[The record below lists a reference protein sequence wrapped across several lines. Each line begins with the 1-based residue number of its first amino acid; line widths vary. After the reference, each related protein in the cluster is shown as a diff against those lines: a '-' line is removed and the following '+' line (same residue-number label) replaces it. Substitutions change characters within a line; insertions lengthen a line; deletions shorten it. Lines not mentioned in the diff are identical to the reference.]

1 MVGGLRDAG
10 RDRGHNRK
18 LLVSVFDPQ
27 EAREAVLGGARIVDS
42 EDPRSALGNIKP
54 QAIMDIS
61 DAVLN
66 YSRDQEVQ
74 LSTNIGEDQ
83 LLFRRTDS
91 GHAVEKSPYEIAG
104 KAAQAALGVAV
115 SMGTRVHPCNIIKVG
130 LDGMHLP
137 ILKDVLTE
145 VVRTLNRTEQFSHS
159 QVMSVLFAQDL
170 ALWRERKGNPM
181 VVRELVA
188 LREFSPTTA
197 DSPVEGT
204 IDLLDYYRYL
214 TGPDGGPLFPERPDL
229 EQLIEAGVLPGWSD
243 STRVKL
249 NEPFPHSKF
258 GLTPAERTDREAI
271 KKMVDATADAGADGI
286 MLDTS
291 ILFKVARVGLVDTT
305 ESTGRD
311 TASMVDFNRFD
322 ITGTGP
328 DALVRTGIL
337 SVEEIRFFVDY
348 CHYRGVEANL
358 AGSLQSYQAQQLW
371 RLVPQI
377 DQVSTRGGA
386 SAILRDPSQPPSE
399 EDPVASRRDQ
409 VMMRQL
415 VRGLVPPEHGGYLW
429 LPKKMR
435 SVDGMDEAIAR
446 LQQSFPDLAPVFWA
460 DEYGQLE
467 PSHPRGS
474 GTGAPATVPVPRQ
487 ASAPTADVA
496 GGARRVDVEEVP
508 GR

>member
-1 MVGGLRDAG
+1 MASTVQGDGP
-10 RDRGHNRK
+10 DRRHNRK

-54 QAIMDIS
+54 QAIMSIA

-66 YSRDQEVQ
+66 YTRDSEVQ

-104 KAAQAALGVAV
+104 KASQAALGVAV

-137 ILKDVLTE
+137 ILRESLTE
-145 VVRTLNRTEQFSHS
+145 VVQTLNRTEQFSHS

-170 ALWRERKGNPM
+170 VLWRQRRNNPL

-188 LREFSPTTA
+188 LREFSPTTTA
-197 DSPVEGT
+197 TPVEGT
-204 IDLLDYYRYL
+204 IDLPDYYQYL
-214 TGPDGGPLFPERPDL
+214 TDADGNPLFDHRPDL
-229 EQLIEAGVLPGWSD
+229 RELIAAGVLPAWSD
-243 STRVKL
+243 STRVKI
-249 NEPFPHSKF
+249 NEPFPHSEF

-271 KKMVDATADAGADGI
+271 KKMVDATADSGADGI

-305 ESTGRD
+305 ETGNGD
-311 TASMVDFNRFD
+311 GPSIVDFNRFD
-322 ITGTGP
+322 TTGTGP
-328 DALVRTGIL
+328 DALTRTGIL
-337 SVEEIRFFVDY
+337 SVEDIRFFVDY

-358 AGSLQSYQAQQLW
+358 AGSLQSYQAQQIW
-371 RLVPQI
+371 RLVPQT

-386 SAILRDPSQPPSE
+386 SAVRPDPSADPGDG
-399 EDPVASRRDQ
+399 DPVASRRDQ

-415 VRGLVPPEHGGYLW
+415 VRGLVPPEQGGYLW

-435 SVDGMDEAIAR
+435 SVEGVDKAVDQLLEN
-446 LQQSFPDLAPVFWA
+446 FPDIGQVFWA
-460 DEYGQLE
+460 DEYGRLE
-467 PSHPRGS
+467 PF
-474 GTGAPATVPVPRQ
+474 
-487 ASAPTADVA
+487 
-496 GGARRVDVEEVP
+496 
-508 GR
+508 

>member
-1 MVGGLRDAG
+1 MEACSTMVEAKQGNAG
-10 RDRGHNRK
+10 DRQHNRK

-66 YSRDQEVQ
+66 YTRDQEVQ

-104 KAAQAALGVAV
+104 KASQAALGVAV

-137 ILKDVLTE
+137 VLKDVLTE

-170 ALWRERKGNPM
+170 VLWRERRDNPL

-188 LREFSPTTA
+188 LREFSPVTA

-204 IDLLDYYRYL
+204 IDLLDYHQYL
-214 TGPDGGPLFPERPDL
+214 TGPDGGPLFPDRPDL
-229 EQLIEAGVLPGWSD
+229 AQLIEAGVLPEWSD
-243 STRVKL
+243 TTRVKI
-249 NEPFPHSKF
+249 NEPFPHSEF
-258 GLTPAERTDREAI
+258 GITPAERTDREAI
-271 KKMVDATADAGADGI
+271 KNMVDATADAGADGI

-305 ESTGRD
+305 EPTGAD
-311 TASMVDFNRFD
+311 VSSMVDFNRYD
-322 ITGTGP
+322 VTGTGP
-328 DALVRTGIL
+328 EALVRKGIL
-337 SVEEIRFFVDY
+337 SLKDIRFFVDY

-358 AGSLQSYQAQQLW
+358 AGSLQSHQAQQLW
-371 RLVPQI
+371 RLVPEI
-377 DQVSTRGGA
+377 DQVSTRGGG
-386 SAILRDPSQPPSE
+386 SAILLDPSQPPAE
-399 EDPVASRRDQ
+399 DDPVASRRDQ

-415 VRGLVPPEHGGYLW
+415 VRGLVPPEQGGYVC
-429 LPKKMR
+429 LPEKMR
-435 SVDGMDEAIAR
+435 SVDGVDEAVAR
-446 LQQSFPDLAPVFWA
+446 LRQNFPDITSVFWA
-460 DEYGQLE
+460 DPYGRLTPVQTRI
-467 PSHPRGS
+467 PGN
-474 GTGAPATVPVPRQ
+474 GALTAVLRQ
-487 ASAPTADVA
+487 ADLGDGDRP
-496 GGARRVDVEEVP
+496 VEEVAAP
-508 GR
+508 

>member
-1 MVGGLRDAG
+1 MAGTVRADAS
-10 RDRGHNRK
+10 DRRHNRK

-42 EDPRSALGNIKP
+42 EDPSSALGNIKP
-54 QAIMDIS
+54 QAIMSIA

-66 YSRDQEVQ
+66 YTRDNEVQ

-83 LLFRRTDS
+83 LLFRRTDT

-104 KAAQAALGVAV
+104 KASQAALGVAV
-115 SMGTRVHPCNIIKVG
+115 SMGTRVHPCNIVKVG
-130 LDGMHLP
+130 LDGMYLP
-137 ILKDVLTE
+137 ILKESLTE
-145 VVRTLNRTEQFSHS
+145 VVQTLNRTEQFSHS
-159 QVMSVLFAQDL
+159 QVMAVLFVQDL
-170 ALWRERKGNPM
+170 VLWRERKNNPL

-188 LREFSPTTA
+188 LREFSPTTTA
-197 DSPVEGT
+197 TPIEDT
-204 IDLLDYYRYL
+204 IDLPDYYQYL
-214 TGPDGGPLFPERPDL
+214 TDADGNPLFDHRPDL
-229 EQLIEAGVLPGWSD
+229 QELITAEVLPAWSD
-243 STRVKL
+243 STRVKI
-249 NEPFPHSKF
+249 NDPFPHSEF

-271 KKMVDATADAGADGI
+271 KKMVDATADSGADGL

-305 ESTGRD
+305 ETGNGD
-311 TASMVDFNRFD
+311 GPSIVDFNRFD

-328 DALVRTGIL
+328 DTLVRKGIL
-337 SVEEIRFFVDY
+337 SVQDIRFFVDY

-358 AGSLQSYQAQQLW
+358 AGSLQSYQAQQIW
-371 RLVPQI
+371 RLVPEN

-386 SAILRDPSQPPSE
+386 SAIRLDPSVPPGDD
-399 EDPVASRRDQ
+399 DPVASRRDQ

-435 SVDGMDEAIAR
+435 SVEGVDKAVDR
-446 LQQSFPDLAPVFWA
+446 LLETFPDITSVFWA

-467 PSHPRGS
+467 PF
-474 GTGAPATVPVPRQ
+474 
-487 ASAPTADVA
+487 
-496 GGARRVDVEEVP
+496 
-508 GR
+508 